1 MGLWFFLLFFGIIGL
16 GGILI
21 NSPKYFGELKF
32 KIMNKK
38 VLVPVIVVLAVA
50 VLAGGYWA
58 WQRYEQQR
66 LARQFLSG
74 FAGLGGGNASDLQ
87 KWAESV
93 EALGEMEN
101 YEETGEEE
109 RELTPEEKFSAVEE
123 IGVDTPFV
131 SEVKNDIGEVL
142 GDVFGGVKVSSYLNN
157 YLGMGEGTG
166 MVEFITKK
174 TTTAG
179 DLNKLTSAFSSRGF
193 SVITSGVS
201 SGEASLMMSK
211 DNSQY
216 TVTYTVGE
224 QEVGVVIFSEINV
237 E

>member
-1 MGLWFFLLFFGIIGL
+1 
-16 GGILI
+16 
-21 NSPKYFGELKF
+21 
-32 KIMNKK
+32 MNKK
-38 VLVPVIVVLAVA
+38 ILIPVIVVLAVA

-66 LARQFLSG
+66 LAKQFLSG
-74 FAGLGGGNASDLQ
+74 LAGLGGGNVSDLQ
-87 KWAESV
+87 KWAE
-93 EALGEMEN
+93 GMEN
-101 YEETGEEE
+101 LAGEEADNE
-109 RELTPEEKFSAVEE
+109 EKELTPEEKFNVAEE

-131 SEVKNDIGEVL
+131 NEIKGEMGSVIS
-142 GDVFGGVKVSSYLNN
+142 DVFGGAKVSSYLNN

-179 DLNKLTSAFSSRGF
+179 DLNKLTSAFTSKGF
-193 SVITSGVS
+193 SIITSGVGD
-201 SGEASLMMSK
+201 GEASLMMSK

-216 TVTYTVGE
+216 TLTYTVGE
-224 QEVGVVIFSEINV
+224 QEIGVVIFKEIT